1 MSKKTTKLLL
11 IGAAA
16 VGAYSFY
23 KGKGVFNK
31 IRFKSQHDAISEY
44 LENEYPGATY
54 SELAATDA
62 GWSCVVDAESGRFVL
77 YVTKDMEGKFS
88 FWEKEII

>member
-23 KGKGVFNK
+23 KGKGIFNK
-31 IRFKSQHDAISEY
+31 VRFKTQHDVVSDY

-54 SELAATDA
+54 SEITQTDE
-62 GWSCVVDAESGRFVL
+62 GWSCVVDSESGRFVL
-77 YVTKDMEGKFS
+77 YMTKNPEGEFS